1 MFTPNTALPRDLPA
15 SVKKLARSVTDG
27 KATKFEQAVA
37 LQQFFRVDGGFRY
50 SLRRDRG
57 NGTDDL
63 VQFLSTDGRV
73 GYCEQF
79 AAAMALMGRTIGIPS
94 RVAVGFLRP
103 DRVAPSTY
111 VYSSHD
117 LHAWP
122 EMYFGGIGWV
132 RFEPTPQDRATGV
145 PAYTTQQVP
154 RPAPSESSSAPAAAP
169 TLNRIDRATDPN
181 AAVGGN
187 GPASPLTNP
196 VVVGSA
202 LALLVLVL
210 LALAPRTARTLVR
223 RRRWAAAGTGA
234 ALVEAGWDEVRDT
247 AVDLGV
253 AFDDRVTLRTAAHD
267 LVLASARPGD
277 QDDALG
283 RSAHRG
289 PGRRPRRRRAPC
301 DRLVRPARTGALRP
315 HPAGRRGGRGRRCAP
330 TSTPASPPCARAPA
344 SAGAPGPPG
353 CRPRSPAAGLP
364 AQHHPPRP
372 APRPRR
378 RPSRLTR
385 PPGTPAP
392 ASVPSTR
399 ASVHLDPGLSS
410 PRPGPWVTSSRAF
423 S

>member
-1 MFTPNTALPRDLPA
+1 M
-15 SVKKLARSVTDG
+15 
-27 KATKFEQAVA
+27 
-37 LQQFFRVDGGFRY
+37 
-50 SLRRDRG
+50 
-57 NGTDDL
+57 
-63 VQFLSTDGRV
+63 
-73 GYCEQF
+73 
-79 AAAMALMGRTIGIPS
+79 
-94 RVAVGFLRP
+94 
-103 DRVAPSTY
+103 
-111 VYSSHD
+111 YSSHD

-187 GPASPLTNP
+187 GPASPLANP

-202 LALLVLVL
+202 LVLLVLVL
-210 LALAPRTARTLVR
+210 VALAPRTARTLVR

-253 AFDDRVTLRTAAHD
+253 AFDDRVTLRTAAQD
-267 LVLASARPGD
+267 LVLAFGRPGD
-277 QDDALG
+277 EDDALG
-283 RSAHRG
+283 RSTHRG
-289 PGRRPRRRRAPC
+289 PDADPGRRGPSTGSWACSNGRGTPAPCRTARRPR
-301 DRLVRPARTGALRP
+301 T
-315 HPAGRRGGRGRRCAP
+315 RCGP
-330 TSTPASPPCARAPA
+330 TSTPASLPCARVPA
-344 SAGAPGPPG
+344 SAGAPARPG
-353 CRPRSPAAGLP
+353 CPASLDQPSGLP

-385 PPGTPAP
+385 PG
-392 ASVPSTR
+392 S
-399 ASVHLDPGLSS
+399 GLSS
-410 PRPGPWVTSSRAF
+410 C
-423 S
+423 